1 MRVVAW
7 IACLALLAGPATAA
21 SINPITRVVELMEGL
36 IKKIKTDGKMEEDLF
51 EKYVCWYKTVVS
63 TKKAS
68 NAEAS
73 DRIESLTAYIDDV
86 KSGRVEFT
94 SERKDLE
101 AEIEKLNTEIETA
114 TDMRTKE
121 NEDFLAA
128 KDEMEKAIAALEKAI
143 EVLGDATLIQK
154 EGALVSVGFDLRRA
168 VELGQNFLSEQDAHF
183 LEQVLDGQVPDV
195 DWKKLNRKA
204 TFKMKYKAR
213 SLKIQEILADMLQTF
228 EDNLADATKKEKDT
242 KDSFDTLMGSK
253 NSQLSAAQDALSGG
267 EGEGAARTLAAEE
280 SQEEVDALTTQVSN
294 DEKYISQAE
303 ASYADKVAEWKERKR
318 LRTEEIA
325 SISKAI
331 EILASDDAKDLMAS
345 SFESQGGFFLQES
358 NEGCSKQK
366 RATKVVHK
374 LRNMATKHRDPRLS
388 ALAVALQLNS
398 RGHFDKIVEEVM
410 KMVSDLHEEAD
421 EDLKTKE
428 TCEADRM
435 TNTKTAK
442 KSAQAMDDETALIN
456 RKKADIEA
464 MQKEIAGIVEHVK
477 ELKLQLEEAQIQR
490 AKENREFKAGKADDE
505 AAAVLIGKSKEVL
518 EKFYADNGLALAQ
531 TNSHIKQ
538 HGGSAQPEVVAG
550 EAPPPPP
557 STFSEPYGGNKG
569 ATTGIIS
576 LLEMVKADVEKDIK
590 TATAEEAKAKTD
602 YDTFKSETEALIKSL
617 NSEKADL
624 EGKVG
629 DAETAVVDAKK
640 TRKDKKKVLDD
651 TMAFLRS
658 IAPSC
663 DYMAVNFELR
673 KANREAEIDGLI
685 EAGASL
691 QGGVLAKSAFLQ
703 KGNDECDRR

>member
-1 MRVVAW
+1 
-7 IACLALLAGPATAA
+7 
-21 SINPITRVVELMEGL
+21 
-36 IKKIKTDGKMEEDLF
+36 
-51 EKYVCWYKTVVS
+51 
-63 TKKAS
+63 
-68 NAEAS
+68 
-73 DRIESLTAYIDDV
+73 
-86 KSGRVEFT
+86 
-94 SERKDLE
+94 
-101 AEIEKLNTEIETA
+101 
-114 TDMRTKE
+114 
-121 NEDFLAA
+121 
-128 KDEMEKAIAALEKAI
+128 MEKAIAALEKAVD
-143 EVLGDATLIQK
+143 VLGSATADHK
-154 EGALVSVGFDLRRA
+154 EGVLTSVGFDLRKA
-168 VELGQNFLSEQDAHF
+168 VEVGKNFLSEQDARF

-228 EDNLADATKKEKDT
+228 EDNLADATKKEADT
-242 KDSFDTLMGSK
+242 KSSFDTLMTSK

-267 EGEGAARTLAAEE
+267 EGEGAARTLAADEA
-280 SQEEVDALTTQVSN
+280 QEEVDALTTQVTN

-331 EILASDDAKDLMAS
+331 EILASDDAKDLMSS
-345 SFESQGGFFLQES
+345 SFKSQGNFFLQEQQARS
-358 NEGCSKQK
+358 TGCQRK

-374 LRNMATKHRDPRLS
+374 LRDMAAKHSDPRLS
-388 ALAVALQLNS
+388 ALAVSVHNHAQTH
-398 RGHFDKIVEEVM
+398 GHFDKIVAEVM

-435 TNTKTAK
+435 KNTKTAK
-442 KSAQAMDDETALIN
+442 KAAQSMDDETALIN

-477 ELKLQLEEAQIQR
+477 ELKLQLEEAQVQR
-490 AKENREFKAGKADDE
+490 AKENREYKAGKADDE
-505 AAAVLIGKSKEVL
+505 AAAVLIGKSKQVL

-531 TNSHIKQ
+531 TSSRI
-538 HGGSAQPEVVAG
+538 AEPEVVAG

-590 TATAEEAKAKTD
+590 TATAEEDKAKTD

-651 TMAFLRS
+651 TMEFLRS
-658 IAPSC
+658 IAASC

-691 QGGVLAKSAFLQ
+691 QGGAFGKAAFLQ
-703 KGNDECDRR
+703 KNEDEC

>member
-1 MRVVAW
+1 MQAMLPLGV
-7 IACLALLAGPATAA
+7 LALVLAAPLAA
-21 SINPITRVVELMEGL
+21 GGTLNPITRVVQLMEGL
-36 IKKIKTDGKMEEDLF
+36 TKKIESDGKAEEDLF
-51 EKYVCWYKTVVS
+51 EQYVCWYKTVVS
-63 TKKAS
+63 SKKAS
-68 NAEAS
+68 NAEAK

-114 TDMRTKE
+114 TDMRKKE

-128 KDEMEKAIAALEKAI
+128 KDEMEKAIAALEKAVD
-143 EVLGDATLIQK
+143 VLGGATEDHQ
-154 EGALVSVGFDLRRA
+154 EGVLTSIGFDLRRA
-168 VELGQNFLSEQDAHF
+168 VQLGQNFLSEQDARF
-183 LEQVLDGQVPDV
+183 LEQVLDGEVPDV

-242 KDSFDTLMGSK
+242 KASFDTLMEAK

-267 EGEGAARTLAAEE
+267 EGEGAARTLAADEA
-280 SQEEVDALTTQVSN
+280 QEEVDALTTQVTN

-303 ASYADKVAEWKERKR
+303 ASYADKVVEWKERKR

-388 ALAVALQLNS
+388 ALAVAVQLNA

-435 TNTKTAK
+435 SNTKTAK
-442 KSAQAMDDETALIN
+442 KMAQSMDDETALIN

-464 MQKEIAGIVEHVK
+464 MQKEIAGIVAHIK
-477 ELKLQLEEAQIQR
+477 ELKLQLEEAMIQR
-490 AKENREFKAGKADDE
+490 TKENVEYKAAKADDE
-505 AAAVLIGKSKEVL
+505 AASVLIGKSKDVL

-531 TNSHIKQ
+531 TRVAQ
-538 HGGSAQPEVVAG
+538 RQPEVVAG

-557 STFSEPYGGNKG
+557 TTWADPYGGNKG
-569 ATTGIIS
+569 STNGIIS

-590 TATAEEAKAKTD
+590 TATAAEDKAKSD
-602 YDTFKSETEALIKSL
+602 YDTFKTDTEALIKSL
-617 NSEKADL
+617 EGEKTSL
-624 EGKVG
+624 EGEVG
-629 DAETAVVDAKK
+629 DAETAIVDAKA

-658 IAPSC
+658 IASSC

-685 EAGASL
+685 EAGTSL
-691 QGGVLAKSAFLQ
+691 EGGAFDKSAGFLQ
-703 KGNDECDRR
+703 QDEC